1 MKKFFGSENIAGL
14 FLIFFATYV
23 LQSKIIIRNNRYYNI
38 KKKLLIIIFYIDKL
52 QNLFWTIKFEI
63 NKFFFIIFIQI
74 G

>member
-1 MKKFFGSENIAGL
+1 
-14 FLIFFATYV
+14 V